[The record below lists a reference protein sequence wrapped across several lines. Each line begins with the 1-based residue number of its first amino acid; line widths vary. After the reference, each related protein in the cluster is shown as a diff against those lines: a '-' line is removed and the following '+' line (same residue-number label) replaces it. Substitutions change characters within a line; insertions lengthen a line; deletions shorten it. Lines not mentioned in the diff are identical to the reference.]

1 MVDRLMFDLKDE
13 LNVDYEGCA
22 MCKLNRLPCPKKSNH
37 RSSQLLELIHTDVCG
52 PMNVE
57 WIGGSFYFSC
67 FIDDYPRYTA
77 VYVIK
82 TTSEARRSRGGL
94 GGSVPPLFCSCM
106 MS

>member
-1 MVDRLMFDLKDE
+1 MDDRLMFDLKDE

-22 MCKLNRLPCPKKSNH
+22 MGKLNRLPCPKKSNH

-57 WIGGSFYFSC
+57 WIGGSFHFSC

-82 TTSEARRSRGGL
+82 NKSEASRSWGGAGGL
-94 GGSVPPLFCSCM
+94 HPAHFSAHV
-106 MS
+106 